1 MAFVE
6 WALSSDHPAAQ
17 GHFPGNPIIPGA
29 LLLAETLRA
38 IGADLGVRLA
48 PCEVRSAKFP
58 HPARPGDRLRVEFS
72 GSAQRGITFTCVA
85 GGVTVLSGK
94 VQCPVTSA
102 SA

>member
-1 MAFVE
+1 LAFVE
-6 WALSSDHPAAQ
+6 RLLSPEHPAAQ

-29 LLLAETLRA
+29 VLLAETLGA

-72 GSAQRGITFTCVA
+72 GSAERGIRFSCAV
-85 GGVTVLSGK
+85 GGVTVLSGE
-94 VQCPVTSA
+94 VRCPA
-102 SA
+102 SSKA